1 MAGTWSASDSGAPP
15 SGPEKGCL
23 MAGSETVGP
32 QYKAFRKAELTLRGV
47 GSACRAPQMLLPDR
61 DHPLPS
67 QVPRPQS

>member
-1 MAGTWSASDSGAPP
+1 
-15 SGPEKGCL
+15 

-67 QVPRPQS
+67 QVPQATVLE